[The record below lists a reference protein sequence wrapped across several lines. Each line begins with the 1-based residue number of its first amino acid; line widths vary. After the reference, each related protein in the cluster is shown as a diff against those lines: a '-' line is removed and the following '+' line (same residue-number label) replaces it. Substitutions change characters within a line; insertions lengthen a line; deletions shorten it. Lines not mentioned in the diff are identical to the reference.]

1 MVPHWGTV
9 FPTQKVSP
17 YYRELM
23 VYIVWTDFLGRDNGS
38 TMWNQT
44 MDKLVPHCGTV
55 SRPRKSVHTIESW
68 WFMYWLTLWV
78 KKLVPQCGTKLWTK
92 WFHIV
97 ESFSRPRKSVWF
109 VWFHNL
115 EPVCY
120 YIVFWFHIAAPI
132 CFNSLVWFYN
142 VERVC
147 FGSTLWNQS
156 VSTFLFG
163 STLQNQF
170 VVTVWFGS
178 TMWNH
183 IP

>member
-1 MVPHWGTV
+1 MEPNYGQTGSTLWNR

-23 VYIVWTDFLGRDNGS
+23 VYVLADPLVKETGS

-44 MDKLVPHCGTV
+44 MDKLVPYCGIIFPTQKV
-55 SRPRKSVHTIESW
+55 SLVC
-68 WFMYWLTLWV
+68 
-78 KKLVPQCGTKLWTK
+78 LVPQFGTSLLLHCSLVPHCSTNL
-92 WFHIV
+92 
-97 ESFSRPRKSVWF
+97 F
-109 VWFHNL
+109 V
-115 EPVCY
+115 EPVC
-120 YIVFWFHIAAPI
+120 FD
-132 CFNSLVWFYN
+132 
-142 VERVC
+142 
-147 FGSTLWNQS
+147 STLWNQS
-156 VSTFLFG
+156 VSTFWFG